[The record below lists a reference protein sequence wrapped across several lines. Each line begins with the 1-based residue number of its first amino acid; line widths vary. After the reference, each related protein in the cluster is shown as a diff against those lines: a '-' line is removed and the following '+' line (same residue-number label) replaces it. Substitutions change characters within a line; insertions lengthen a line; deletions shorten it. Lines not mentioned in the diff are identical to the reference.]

1 MKDMWG
7 LTVRGIC
14 EYNNKILLLKLRSIS
29 AHDACKWEI
38 PGGKVKKNEF
48 FDDALKREY
57 LEETGLEIEIDSL
70 YNAIQK
76 NYTACK
82 TGESIKSI
90 QLIMKVSAKTD
101 NVVISDE
108 HDMYGWFTKEEIM
121 KMIENNELT
130 PPAKNA
136 FLR

>member
-14 EYNNKILLLKLRSIS
+14 EYNNRVLLLKLRSIS
-29 AHDACKWEI
+29 AHDAGKWEI
-38 PGGKVKKNEF
+38 PGGKVKRCEF

-57 LEETGLEIEIDSL
+57 LDESGIEIEIDSL

-90 QLIMKVSAKTD
+90 QLIMKVSVKTD
-101 NVVISDE
+101 EVVISDE
-108 HDMYGWFTKEEIM
+108 HDMYGWFTKEEIID
-121 KMIENNELT
+121 MIEDNQLT
-130 PPAKNA
+130 PPAIDA

>member
-14 EYNNKILLLKLRSIS
+14 EYDDKILLLKLRSIS

-101 NVVISDE
+101 KVVISDE
-108 HDMYGWFTKEEIM
+108 HAVYGWFSKEEIM

-130 PPAKNA
+130 PPAKSA

>member
-1 MKDMWG
+1 MWG

-14 EYNNKILLLKLRSIS
+14 EYNNRVLLLKLRSIS
-29 AHDACKWEI
+29 AHDAGKWEI
-38 PGGKVKKNEF
+38 PGGKVKRCEF

-90 QLIMKVSAKTD
+90 QLIMKVSVKTD
-101 NVVISDE
+101 EVVISDE
-108 HDMYGWFTKEEIM
+108 HDMYGWFTKEEIIG
-121 KMIENNELT
+121 MIEDNQLT
-130 PPAKNA
+130 PPAIDA

>member
-14 EYNNKILLLKLRSIS
+14 EYDNKILLLKLRSIS

-90 QLIMKVSAKTD
+90 QLIMKVSVKTD
-101 NVVISDE
+101 EVVISDE
-108 HDMYGWFTKEEIM
+108 HDMYGWFSKEEIM

-130 PPAKNA
+130 PPAIDA